1 MTDCERAEYRRIW
14 KHVAEATRLIGLA
27 THALKEMGD
36 TDLADRL
43 DDAWT
48 IAYNVSEK
56 VDERC
61 WKETMKGMEDSE

>member
-1 MTDCERAEYRRIW
+1 MTEDREAEYRRIW
-14 KHVAEATRLIGLA
+14 KYIAEATRSMGLA

-36 TDLADRL
+36 VDLADRL

-48 IAYNVSEK
+48 IASNVCER

-61 WKETMKGMEDSE
+61 WKEVVKSMGEEK

>member
-1 MTDCERAEYRRIW
+1 MTESEETEYRRIW
-14 KHVAEATRLIGLA
+14 KYIVEATRLMGLA

-36 TDLADRL
+36 TDLVDRL
-43 DDAWT
+43 DDAWA

-61 WKETMKGMEDSE
+61 WKETMKGEQ